1 MKLNVYSV
9 FDRLAGYHQNLILE
23 RSDAR
28 AVRGLVES
36 IELRKKRDP
45 NFSFD
50 YRDFEFHK
58 LGTFDDESGLL
69 DPLNPYQVLPLDYPK
84 EE

>member
-1 MKLNVYSV
+1 MQLIVYSV
-9 FDRLAGYHQNLILE
+9 FDRLAGYHQNLILD

-36 IELRKKRDP
+36 VENRRKRDP

-50 YRDFEFHK
+50 YKDYEFHK
-58 LGTFDDESGLL
+58 LGYFDDESGKLV
-69 DPLNPYQVLPLDYPK
+69 PLEPYQVLSLDYPK